1 MKRVDIKKYP
11 LSDTTLASL
20 EPEEKEYRV
29 KDSNN
34 LYFTVHSKGNKRWE
48 LRGFVAQ
55 TYL

>member
-34 LYFTVHSKGNKRWE
+34 QWSKFESFRKKRSRNLW
-48 LRGFVAQ
+48 
-55 TYL
+55 YSII